1 MRQWRIAVAA
11 LAALTLCG
19 VAAATGTNWWTA
31 DTSRELLAG
40 KGLGVAVNT
49 DGRLQWTPSWVKAA
63 SLEEP
68 VLSAVALVGDDALLG
83 TGFPARLYRLTG
95 DRAERL
101 AELPADQVTALL
113 AAPDGAVY
121 VAAVA
126 PAAVFRWDGERLERL
141 GETGQDGIWALAW
154 FNGSLVAA
162 GGRPATLFRLRK
174 EGLSRWVEL
183 PDTHARSLA
192 VDGDRLLVGTSGK
205 GMVFTVRP
213 DGSRALVADTPFTE
227 IVALAVDGENMI
239 WAAAVVGDPG
249 KGLTSSS
256 GKASGGSDEKSAKK
270 ASVSSSATD
279 LKLPKVGQA
288 TATSEVFRITSEGA
302 TLSVHRFTKQI
313 ASALTADGDGILVG
327 TGFEGEVWR
336 FTGAGGARVGVLD
349 AAQVTA
355 FGPGGGV
362 ALTQGPAAVLRRSGT
377 AAGTYR
383 HDPLVLKRPARWGRY
398 EVSGIQGTMKIR
410 FRSGARKEPDETWSE
425 WSDWSG
431 AAEGVVAAPPGKAL
445 QWEVQLGRGASLER
459 VAVAYREVN
468 LPPVVKK
475 VELLEPGAVILTSP
489 PPTGQYVDVTHPDMN
504 GIFTVLGDDAG
515 SKPGAA
521 SRGGKRY
528 WRVGYRTV
536 RWKAEDPNGDALRFR
551 LELEPKDAEPLTVRK
566 NVDGTEM
573 AVDTTAVPDGW
584 YRFRLTAS
592 DEESNPGGAR
602 TTSAVSR
609 WFVVDN
615 SAPTI
620 ELVRKGNLWSVTAKD
635 ALSPVARA
643 EWSRDGK
650 GWHPLSPDDGL
661 LDGREEHFH
670 FPAAAGSHL
679 VVIRVIDGQHN
690 RAAAGAKE
698 D

>member
-1 MRQWRIAVAA
+1 MRQWRIAIAA

-19 VAAATGTNWWTA
+19 AAAATGTNWWTA

-40 KGLGVAVNT
+40 KGLGVAVST
-49 DGRLQWTPSWVKAA
+49 DGRLQWAPSWVKAA

-68 VLSAVALVGDDALLG
+68 VLSAVAVVGEDALLG

-95 DRAERL
+95 GRAERL
-101 AELPADQVTALL
+101 AELPADQVTAVL

-121 VAAVA
+121 VATVA
-126 PAAVFRWDGERLERL
+126 PAAVFRWDGERLESL

-154 FNGSLVAA
+154 FQGSLVAA
-162 GGRPATLFRLRK
+162 GGRPATLFRLQK
-174 EGLSRWVEL
+174 EGLARWVEL

-192 VDGDRLLVGTSGK
+192 VAVDRLLVGTSGK
-205 GMVFTVRP
+205 GMVFAVQP
-213 DGSRALVADTPFTE
+213 DGSRSLVADTPFTE
-227 IVALAVDGENMI
+227 IAALALDRENMI
-239 WAAAVVGDPG
+239 WAAAVVGEPG
-249 KGLTSSS
+249 KESAPSTA
-256 GKASGGSDEKSAKK
+256 KASGGSDEKSGGK
-270 ASVSSSATD
+270 ASVSSSAAD
-279 LKLPKVGQA
+279 LKLPKVGQK
-288 TATSEVFRITSEGA
+288 TATSEIIRITREGA
-302 TLSVHRFTKQI
+302 MLSVHRFTKQI

-336 FTGAGGARVGVLD
+336 FTGDGGARVAALD

-355 FGPGGGV
+355 FSSGGGV

-383 HDPLVLKRPARWGRY
+383 HDPLVLERPARWGRY
-398 EVSGIQGTMKIR
+398 ELSGVRGTVKIR
-410 FRSGARKEPDETWSE
+410 FRSGARKEPDETWSGWSE
-425 WSDWSG
+425 WN
-431 AAEGVVAAPPGKAL
+431 AAVEGEVPAPAGKAL
-445 QWEVQLGRGASLER
+445 QWEVQLGKAASLER
-459 VAVAYREVN
+459 VATAYREVN
-468 LPPVVKK
+468 LPPIVKK
-475 VELLEPGAVILTSP
+475 VELLPPGAVILTSP
-489 PPTGQYVDVTHPDMN
+489 PPTGQYVDVAHPDVN

-515 SKPGAA
+515 SKAVAA

-536 RWKAEDPNGDALRFR
+536 RWQAEDPNGDALRFR
-551 LELEPKDAEPLTVRK
+551 LELEPKDGAPLTVRRK
-566 NVDGTEM
+566 VEGTEM

-620 ELVRKGNLWSVTAKD
+620 ELVRKGALWSVTARD
-635 ALSPVARA
+635 SLSSVARA

-661 LDGREEHFH
+661 LDGREEHFG
-670 FPAAAGSHL
+670 FPVATGSHL
-679 VVIRVIDGQHN
+679 VVIRVIDSHHN
-690 RAAAGAKE
+690 RATAGAKE

>member
-1 MRQWRIAVAA
+1 MREWRMAIAA
-11 LAALTLCG
+11 LAALTLCA
-19 VAAATGTNWWTA
+19 VAAATGTNRWTA

-40 KGLGVAVNT
+40 KGLGVAVST
-49 DGRLQWTPSWVKAA
+49 DGRLQWTPSWIKAA

-68 VLSAVALVGDDALLG
+68 VLSALALAGEDALLG

-121 VAAVA
+121 VATVA
-126 PAAVFRWDGERLERL
+126 PAAVFRWDGERLERV
-141 GETGQDGIWALAW
+141 GETEQDGIWALAW
-154 FNGSLVAA
+154 FKGSLVAA
-162 GGRPATLFRLRK
+162 GGRPAALFRLQK
-174 EGLSRWVEL
+174 EGLSRWIEL
-183 PDTHARSLA
+183 PDTHARSLV

-227 IVALAVDGENMI
+227 IVALAVDSENMI

-249 KGLTSSS
+249 KEPAASSAETS
-256 GKASGGSDEKSAKK
+256 AGSDTKSSEK

-288 TATSEVFRITSEGA
+288 TATSEIVRITSEGA

-355 FGPGGGV
+355 FGAGGGV

-377 AAGTYR
+377 GVGTYR

-398 EVSGIQGTMKIR
+398 EVSGVQGTVKIR

-425 WSDWSG
+425 WSEWGG
-431 AAEGVVAAPPGKAL
+431 AAEGMVTSPPGKAL

-459 VAVAYREVN
+459 VAVAYREIN

-475 VELLEPGAVILTSP
+475 MELLEPGAVILTSP
-489 PPTGQYVDVTHPDMN
+489 PPTGQYVDVSHPDVS
-504 GIFTVLGDDAG
+504 GIFTVLGDDAD
-515 SKPGAA
+515 SKLATA

-536 RWKAEDPNGDALRFR
+536 RWEAEDSNGDALRFR
-551 LELEPKDAEPLTVRK
+551 LELEPKDGAPLVVREK
-566 NVDGTEM
+566 VEGTEM

-592 DEESNPGGAR
+592 DEESNPGGAD

-620 ELVRKGNLWSVTAKD
+620 ELERKGDSWSVTAKD
-635 ALSPVARA
+635 SLSAVARA

-650 GWHPLSPDDGL
+650 GWHALSPDDGL

-670 FPAAAGSHL
+670 FTAAAGSHL
-679 VVIRVIDGQHN
+679 VVVRVIDGQHN
-690 RAAAGAKE
+690 RATVGAKE